1 MYKNI
6 IFFKIYNE
14 ILPLYKDLYSK
25 KEVLKKLRSIDIKKE
40 IEILDS
46 NKNKKRDLFII
57 ETDNDG
63 MFGTLSKKRPF
74 NENSLSR
81 LLYKEKES
89 EVDTDNLLLE
99 DFTYFYIRFSDFNIS
114 VISNRRAPDFE
125 TTINLYF
132 KDLFSNGYFSRLE
145 VVRYASNMEEIE
157 TKLKNVSKLDFIVHS
172 NEIDKY
178 SVFSDFFNFSK
189 NELEKVSSTINF
201 KRKTVNIKKL
211 KKELGNKDINSF
223 FDKINVTCEDDN
235 DNQYVIDFLKKFIT
249 FNAKIENLD
258 ETLKSS
264 SDLSKIKEALITSFD
279 HLLWLW
285 VKICYLK

>member
-279 HLLWLW
+279 HLL
-285 VKICYLK
+285 

>member
-6 IFFKIYNE
+6 IFFKIYEE
-14 ILPLYKDLYSK
+14 ILPLYKNLDSK
-25 KEVLKKLRSIDIKKE
+25 KEILKKLRSIDIKKE

-46 NKNKKRDLFII
+46 NKNKKRNLFII
-57 ETDNDG
+57 ETHDG
-63 MFGTLSKKRPF
+63 GRFGTLSKKRPF

-114 VISNRRAPDFE
+114 VISNKRAPDFD

-132 KDLFSNGYFSRLE
+132 KDLFSNNYFSRLE
-145 VVRYASNMEEIE
+145 VVRYASNMKEIE
-157 TKLKNVSKLDFIVHS
+157 NRLKNVSKLDFIVHS
-172 NEIDKY
+172 NEIDEY

-211 KKELGNKDINSF
+211 KKKLGNKDINSF
-223 FDKINVTCEDDN
+223 FNKINVTCKDDN
-235 DNQYVIDFLKKFIT
+235 DNQYVVDFLKEFIT

-264 SDLSKIKEALITSFD
+264 SDLSKIKEALIISFN